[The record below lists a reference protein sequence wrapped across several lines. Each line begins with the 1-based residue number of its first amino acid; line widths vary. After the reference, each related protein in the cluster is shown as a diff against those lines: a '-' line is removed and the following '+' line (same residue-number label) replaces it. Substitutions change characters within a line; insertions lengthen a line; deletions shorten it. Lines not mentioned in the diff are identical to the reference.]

1 MFTIN
6 NQEWKIEFTNPFNEV
21 FLQKDGNYT
30 IGMCDNNEK
39 IIYLAED
46 LTGRLLKKVLCHE
59 IVHAAM
65 FSYNISLTY
74 DQEELLADIIAT
86 YGDEIIDVTN
96 KVFKK
101 LQQF

>member
-21 FLQKDGNYT
+21 FLQEDGNYT
-30 IGMCDNNEK
+30 IGMCDNNKK

-46 LTGRLLKKVLCHE
+46 LNGRLLKKVLCHE

>member
-1 MFTIN
+1 MFIIN

-21 FLQKDGNYT
+21 FRQEDGNYT
-30 IGMCDNNEK
+30 IGMCDNNKK

-46 LTGRLLKKVLCHE
+46 LNGRLLKKVLCHE